1 MATEFPDG
9 NPDAFEEGTQIPV
22 VQQILFQEGSAT
34 KKKKLTAP
42 RPLYPGD
49 SFKFPIRGAREIRI
63 SIIIQHLNNF
73 AIHFEL
79 HSISYLQIHL

>member
-34 KKKKLTAP
+34 KKKKLIAP
-42 RPLYPGD
+42 RPLYPGVLG
-49 SFKFPIRGAREIRI
+49 FRQNVINLERRGWPVTPGGA
-63 SIIIQHLNNF
+63 
-73 AIHFEL
+73 AK
-79 HSISYLQIHL
+79 